1 MFKDFLLDS
10 GLLSYLRQRP
20 FSKVPDPECKPRAI
34 FVSMIE
40 TAPFSLDL
48 EFALSDYKQDIIN
61 GINMLKSLTDGSVYL
76 SMKKGSTF
84 FEESDLGDII
94 IISNVHKFE
103 HKFYMKNQQFS
114 KNKI

>member
-1 MFKDFLLDS
+1 MEDINCEKVKQFLLDT
-10 GLLSYLRQRP
+10 GMWTFLKQRP

-48 EFALSDYKQDIIN
+48 EFALSDHKQDIIN
-61 GINMLKSLTDGSVYL
+61 GLNMLKSLTDGAVYL

-84 FEESDLGDII
+84 FEESELGDIKFNYLI
-94 IISNVHKFE
+94 ILNYDYIILVK
-103 HKFYMKNQQFS
+103 
-114 KNKI
+114 